1 MHPGK
6 YALIGAA
13 AQLGGIV
20 RMTISLTVIIMET
33 TGNIS
38 FGLPLIVTLIAAK
51 WTGDFFNEVLTL
63 NKYIF
68 KFYNYANF
76 RVYMILIF
84 GWVEYRYYHGTHRQ

>member
-1 MHPGK
+1 MNPGK

-51 WTGDFFNEVLTL
+51 WTGDFFGEVSYNE
-63 NKYIF
+63 N
-68 KFYNYANF
+68 
-76 RVYMILIF
+76 
-84 GWVEYRYYHGTHRQ
+84 

>member
-1 MHPGK
+1 MNPGK

-51 WTGDFFNEVLTL
+51 WTGDFFNEVT
-63 NKYIF
+63 YIF
-68 KFYNYANF
+68 
-76 RVYMILIF
+76 RI
-84 GWVEYRYYHGTHRQ
+84 

>member
-38 FGLPLIVTLIAAK
+38 FALPLIVTLIAAK
-51 WTGDFFNEVLTL
+51 WTGDFFNEV
-63 NKYIF
+63 
-68 KFYNYANF
+68 
-76 RVYMILIF
+76 RERDGVLIF
-84 GWVEYRYYHGTHRQ
+84 VSVDEFNYFCK